1 VPKLPIQFRQVMMM
15 DIWTMCHY
23 FSSKPILPY
32 VVTSENQFEFR
43 GHFHSFPEIQAR
55 DDLLEGL
62 AGKETR

>member
-1 VPKLPIQFRQVMMM
+1 MMM

-23 FSSKPILPY
+23 FSTKPILPY